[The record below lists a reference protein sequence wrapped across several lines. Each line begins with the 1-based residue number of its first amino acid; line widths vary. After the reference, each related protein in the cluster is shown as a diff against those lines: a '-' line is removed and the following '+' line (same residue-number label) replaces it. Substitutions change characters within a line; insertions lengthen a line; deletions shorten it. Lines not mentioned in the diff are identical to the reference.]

1 MESVNR
7 ASIRIRWA
15 KPPAR
20 ARLAQQAA
28 RNGEPLLLPPRQ
40 LLRPK
45 ALLATQ
51 AQRIASDDHQI
62 NMLHVRYETQS
73 VFLDDEVVSE
83 VQLLELNV
91 LIFLIQRIRMK
102 SLEFV
107 SAQV

>member
-1 MESVNR
+1 MF
-7 ASIRIRWA
+7 
-15 KPPAR
+15 
-20 ARLAQQAA
+20 
-28 RNGEPLLLPPRQ
+28 LLLAALEIVAITLDLIIDKHSGECVLQASFQ
-40 LLRPK
+40 LSVS
-45 ALLATQ
+45 LLATQ

-73 VFLDDEVVSE
+73 VLLDNEVVSE
-83 VQLLELNV
+83 VQFLELNV